1 LLRHSFATSFLHIR
15 SIGTS
20 PDVQDKECMMRK
32 IILIGAVSAIALAA
46 AAYALPTSKPS
57 KMDLNGNGVVTKVEA
72 MTAADAMFT
81 KMDVNGDGAVNAAD
95 REAKVKIRFQQMD
108 ADKNGAISEAELIA
122 AHDER
127 ADDRAEKRAGRG
139 PDGHHGGRHGRGHKG
154 GRGGEGGHAM
164 GLMKAADANKDQ
176 AVTKAEF
183 QAAAEARFAKSDTNK
198 DGSLSSA
205 EVDAA
210 KAAMRA
216 LRAIAPAPVK
226 AVAPAQVS
234 APAPTT

>member
-1 LLRHSFATSFLHIR
+1 
-15 SIGTS
+15 
-20 PDVQDKECMMRK
+20 MMRK

-72 MTAADAMFT
+72 MTAADAMFI
-81 KMDVNGDGAVNAAD
+81 KMDANNDGTVNAAD

-108 ADKNGAISEAELIA
+108 ADKNGSISEAEMVA
-122 AHDER
+122 SHNER
-127 ADDRAEKRAGRG
+127 MDDRAEKRAGRG

-154 GRGGEGGHAM
+154 GRGGEAGHAM
-164 GLMKAADANKDQ
+164 GLMKAADTNNDQ

-205 EVDAA
+205 EVEAA
-210 KAAMRA
+210 RTAMRA
-216 LRAIAPAPVK
+216 LRSNAPAPVK